1 MAINRIKTGAITDA
15 TIQSGDIAPGTIA
28 NDRLAGSVANA
39 KLANSAIT
47 INGTSIALGAS
58 GEIVAG
64 TDWQAVTVADGST
77 TLTAQAGKGYFLDTN
92 AGVIEVFLPTS
103 PSRGDTVV
111 LVDYSGTFST
121 NKVLV
126 NTGGKLID
134 STVGGPAG
142 SNEFQ
147 ITANNSVV
155 ELVFVDNDKGWLVK
169 NNEAVTALSQAT
181 GSNRDYDADLY
192 INATGGT
199 VTTSGNFKIHTFT
212 GDGNFV
218 VSKLAVDTPAPA
230 YNTVS
235 YMVVAGGGGGSA
247 GSNPAHAAG
256 GGGAGGFR
264 EGKNAPVD
272 SYTASPIVAPAGL
285 AVSVQTY
292 PITVGG
298 GGPAGPGC
306 ATEQAGDGSNSVFS
320 TITSTGGGGG
330 SGSAH
335 TPPGSKMNGR
345 DGGSG
350 GGGSSQGPT
359 CGGSGNT
366 PPVSPAQG
374 NDGGNGLDSPPNT
387 KAGGGGGATAVGGTG
402 TNNVKSG
409 DGGAGA
415 TTCITG
421 SPTAF
426 AGGGGG
432 GGSGPS
438 GQQAKGNGGAG
449 GGGDGGCNGT
459 PGVAGTANT
468 GGGSGGGKGGSPG
481 GTSGNTGGK
490 GIVVIRYRFQ

>member
-1 MAINRIKTGAITDA
+1 MAINRIKTGGITDA
-15 TIQSGDIAPGTIA
+15 TIQSGDIAPGTVA
-28 NDRLAGSVANA
+28 NDRLANTS
-39 KLANSAIT
+39 IT
-47 INGTSIALGAS
+47 INGNAVALGGS
-58 GEIVAG
+58 ITAG

-77 TLTAQAGKGYFLDTN
+77 TLTAEAGKGYFLDTN
-92 AGVIEVFLPTS
+92 TGVIEVFLPTS
-103 PSRGDTVV
+103 PSRGDTII
-111 LVDYSGTFST
+111 LVDYSGTFAT
-121 NKVLV
+121 NKVLI
-126 NTGGKLID
+126 NTGGRLID
-134 STVGGPAG
+134 STVGGPGG
-142 SNEFQ
+142 SSEFQ

-169 NNEAVTALSQAT
+169 NNQAVTALSQAS
-181 GSNRDYDADLY
+181 GSNIDYDADLY

-212 GDGNFV
+212 GDGTFEV
-218 VSKLAVDTPAPA
+218 TKLATDTPAPGF
-230 YNTVS
+230 NTVS
-235 YMVVAGGGGGSA
+235 YMVVAGGGGAGA

-264 EGKNAPVD
+264 EGKNSPVD
-272 SYTASPIVAPAGL
+272 SYTASPLVAPAGL
-285 AVSVQTY
+285 SVSVTTY
-292 PITVGG
+292 PVTVGG

-306 ATEQAGDGSNSVFS
+306 ATEQGGDGSNSVFS

-330 SGSAH
+330 SGSSH
-335 TPPGSKMNGR
+335 SPPGIKMNGR

-374 NDGGNGLDSPPNT
+374 NDGGNGTDAPPNT
-387 KAGGGGGATAVGGTG
+387 KAGGGGGATAAGGTG

-432 GGSGPS
+432 GASGPS
-438 GQQAKGNGGAG
+438 GQQAKGDGGAG
-449 GGGDGGCNGT
+449 GGGDGGSPGA

-468 GGGSGGGKGGSPG
+468 GGGSGGGKGGPPG

-490 GIVVIRYRFQ
+490 GVVVIRYRFQ